1 MEKTKKS
8 PFVQAGEKYLIRF
21 PDGMR
26 ARVAEAAKANNRSMN
41 AEIVAR
47 LEASLAQDA
56 YRQSIAPDPEEIA
69 EIERRAAEWG
79 VSKTQALIRM
89 TIEELEQKRSHGV

>member
-1 MEKTKKS
+1 MS
-8 PFVQAGEKYLIRF
+8 RDINPFGLRLPPALKQALEESAHE
-21 PDGMR
+21 
-26 ARVAEAAKANNRSMN
+26 ARRSLN

-56 YRQSIAPDPEEIA
+56 RQQAYAPDPEELA

-79 VSKTQALIRM
+79 CSKTQALIRM
-89 TIEELEQKRSHGV
+89 TIEELEAKRRHDL